1 MDNLKIDS
9 KDIKRAIMLAGAF
22 VSVALIASTWIG
34 TAAWKTVRGYDN
46 ALSVT
51 GSSKQKVTS
60 DSAKWTVEIT
70 RRSVGTEGLKA
81 ANKSLKDDVVSAT
94 TWLHGAGVDD
104 ASVVVTPV
112 TTMEN
117 YDYNKAAGAPR
128 EYTLRTTIIVSSSD
142 IEKITQL
149 AKNTDTLVNQGVFVN
164 TVSLEYYYSK
174 LADLRVALLGAAL
187 RDARAR
193 AEEIAK
199 ADGKSV
205 GTLKAA
211 SSGVVQVLPVNSVD
225 VSDYGSYDT
234 QNIEKEVS
242 VTVRASFVLN

>member
-1 MDNLKIDS
+1 MENMKIDS
-9 KDIKRAIMLAGAF
+9 KDVQRGVITAALLVGVCLIGA
-22 VSVALIASTWIG
+22 TWIG

-51 GSSKQKVTS
+51 GSTKERVTS
-60 DSAKWTVEIT
+60 DQVKWTMEVT
-70 RRSVGTEGLKA
+70 RHSLGAEGLKD
-81 ANKSLKDDVVSAT
+81 ANKAIKADLISIN
-94 TWLHGAGVDD
+94 TWLTGLGID
-104 ASVVVTPV
+104 AKSITVTPV
-112 TTMEN
+112 YTMEN
-117 YDYNKAAGAPR
+117 YDYNKSSSAPR
-128 EYTLRTTIIVSSSD
+128 DYTLRSTVTVASSD
-142 IEKITQL
+142 VEKLTQL

-164 TVSLEYYYSK
+164 TVSLEYYFSK
-174 LADLRVALLGAAL
+174 LADLRVSLLGAAIK
-187 RDARAR
+187 DARAR

-205 GTLKAA
+205 GVLKSA